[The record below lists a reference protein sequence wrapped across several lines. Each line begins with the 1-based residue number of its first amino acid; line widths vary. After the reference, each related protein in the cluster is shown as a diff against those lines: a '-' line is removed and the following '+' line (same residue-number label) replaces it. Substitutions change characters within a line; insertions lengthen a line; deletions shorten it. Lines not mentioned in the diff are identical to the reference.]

1 MGRYDSAIANC
12 HAQIRWIR
20 LDIRTYDDKIRR
32 LESANDRIQSQMDV
46 VSKNKTSVSDL
57 NKHST
62 TDFKGTRREDF
73 DKTLAGISDAITT
86 WLTDTEMNRKSIRFK
101 ISEYNGNIEDCQ
113 KKINSL
119 NSQIEYYHRL
129 NWEED

>member
-20 LDIRTYDDKIRR
+20 LDIRTYEDKIRR

-113 KKINSL
+113 TKINSL

>member
-1 MGRYDSAIANC
+1 MGRYDSAIADC

>member
-20 LDIRTYDDKIRR
+20 LDIRTYENKIRR
-32 LESANDRIQSQMDV
+32 LESANDCIQSQMDV
-46 VSKNKTSVSDL
+46 VSKNKTSASDL

-86 WLTDTEMNRKSIRFK
+86 WLTDTEMNCKSIRFK

-113 KKINSL
+113 TKINSL

-129 NWEED
+129 NREED

>member
-20 LDIRTYDDKIRR
+20 LDIRTYEDKIRR

-119 NSQIEYYHRL
+119 NSQIEYYHCL

>member
-20 LDIRTYDDKIRR
+20 LDIRTYENKIRR
-32 LESANDRIQSQMDV
+32 LESANDCIQSQMDV
-46 VSKNKTSVSDL
+46 VSKNKTSASDL

-62 TDFKGTRREDF
+62 TDFQGTCREDF
-73 DKTLAGISDAITT
+73 NKTLAGISDAITT

-113 KKINSL
+113 TKINSL

-129 NWEED
+129 NREED

>member
-1 MGRYDSAIANC
+1 MGRYDSAIADC

-20 LDIRTYDDKIRR
+20 LDIRTYEDKIRR

-113 KKINSL
+113 KKINSP

>member
-1 MGRYDSAIANC
+1 MGRYDSAIADC

-20 LDIRTYDDKIRR
+20 LDIRTYEDKIRR

>member
-20 LDIRTYDDKIRR
+20 LDIRTYEDKIRR

-62 TDFKGTRREDF
+62 TDFMGTRREDF

>member
-20 LDIRTYDDKIRR
+20 LDIRTYENKIRR
-32 LESANDRIQSQMDV
+32 LESANDCIQSQMDV
-46 VSKNKTSVSDL
+46 VSKNKTSASDL
-57 NKHST
+57 NKHFT
-62 TDFKGTRREDF
+62 TDFQGTCREDF
-73 DKTLAGISDAITT
+73 NKTLAGISDAITT

-113 KKINSL
+113 TKINSL

-129 NWEED
+129 NREED

>member
-20 LDIRTYDDKIRR
+20 LDIRTYEDKIRR

-46 VSKNKTSVSDL
+46 VSKNKTSASD
-57 NKHST
+57 
-62 TDFKGTRREDF
+62 
-73 DKTLAGISDAITT
+73 LAGISDAITT
-86 WLTDTEMNRKSIRFK
+86 WLTDTEMNCKSIRFK

-113 KKINSL
+113 TKINSL

-129 NWEED
+129 NREED

>member
-1 MGRYDSAIANC
+1 MGRYDSAIADC

-113 KKINSL
+113 TKINSL

>member
-20 LDIRTYDDKIRR
+20 LDIRTYEDKIRR

-46 VSKNKTSVSDL
+46 VSKNKTAVSDL

>member
-20 LDIRTYDDKIRR
+20 LDIRTYENKIRR
-32 LESANDRIQSQMDV
+32 LESANDCIQSQMDV
-46 VSKNKTSVSDL
+46 VSKNKTSASDL

-62 TDFKGTRREDF
+62 TDCQGTRREDF
-73 DKTLAGISDAITT
+73 NKTLAGISDAITT

-113 KKINSL
+113 TKINSL

-129 NWEED
+129 NREED

>member
-20 LDIRTYDDKIRR
+20 LDIRTYEDKIRR

-46 VSKNKTSVSDL
+46 VSKNKTSASDL

-113 KKINSL
+113 TKINSL

-129 NWEED
+129 NREED

>member
-20 LDIRTYDDKIRR
+20 LDIRTYENKIRR
-32 LESANDRIQSQMDV
+32 LESANDCIQSQMDV

-129 NWEED
+129 NREED

>member
-20 LDIRTYDDKIRR
+20 LDIRTYEDKIKR
-32 LESANDRIQSQMDV
+32 LESANDCIQSQMDV
-46 VSKNKTSVSDL
+46 VSKNKTSASDL

-62 TDFKGTRREDF
+62 TDFQGTRREDF
-73 DKTLAGISDAITT
+73 NKTLAGISDAITT

-113 KKINSL
+113 AKINSL

>member
-20 LDIRTYDDKIRR
+20 LDIRTYEDKIRR

-46 VSKNKTSVSDL
+46 VSKNKTSASDL

>member
-20 LDIRTYDDKIRR
+20 LDIRTYEDKIRR

-113 KKINSL
+113 KKINIL

>member
-20 LDIRTYDDKIRR
+20 LDIRTYEDKIRR

-101 ISEYNGNIEDCQ
+101 ISEHNGNIEDCQ

>member
-20 LDIRTYDDKIRR
+20 LDIRTYEDKIRR

-113 KKINSL
+113 TKINSL

-129 NWEED
+129 NREED

>member
-20 LDIRTYDDKIRR
+20 LDIRTYEDKIRR

-101 ISEYNGNIEDCQ
+101 ISEYNRNIEDCQ

>member
-20 LDIRTYDDKIRR
+20 LDIRTYEDKIRR

-119 NSQIEYYHRL
+119 NSQIE
-129 NWEED
+129 

>member
-20 LDIRTYDDKIRR
+20 LDIRTYEDKIRR

>member
-101 ISEYNGNIEDCQ
+101 ISEYNRNIEDCQ

>member
-1 MGRYDSAIANC
+1 MGRYDSAIADC

-20 LDIRTYDDKIRR
+20 LDIRTYEDKIRR
-32 LESANDRIQSQMDV
+32 LDSANDRIQSQMDV

>member
-20 LDIRTYDDKIRR
+20 LDIRTYEDKIRR

-101 ISEYNGNIEDCQ
+101 ISEYNGNIEDYQ

>member
-1 MGRYDSAIANC
+1 MGRYDSAIADC

-86 WLTDTEMNRKSIRFK
+86 WLTDTEMYRKSICFK

>member
-1 MGRYDSAIANC
+1 M
-12 HAQIRWIR
+12 
-20 LDIRTYDDKIRR
+20 DIRTYEDKIKR
-32 LESANDRIQSQMDV
+32 LESANDCIQSQMDV
-46 VSKNKTSVSDL
+46 VSKNKTSASDL

-62 TDFKGTRREDF
+62 TDFQGTRREDF

-113 KKINSL
+113 AKINSL